1 MRFLELLMNPE
12 DEDSFYRSLDILKP
26 LIYILLL
33 TYVSSIYNNNNFWR
47 LIMTKHYNDFGLNK
61 VTMTSE
67 EFLRNTSA
75 YQCNYGDGTK
85 NYYEVDGEVVE
96 VKITA

>member
-1 MRFLELLMNPE
+1 MNPE

-47 LIMTKHYNDFGLNK
+47 LIMTKHYDDFGINK

-85 NYYEVDGEVVE
+85 NYYEIDGEVVE

>member
-1 MRFLELLMNPE
+1 MRFLELMMNPE

-47 LIMTKHYNDFGLNK
+47 LIMTKHYDDFGINK

>member
-1 MRFLELLMNPE
+1 
-12 DEDSFYRSLDILKP
+12 
-26 LIYILLL
+26 
-33 TYVSSIYNNNNFWR
+33 
-47 LIMTKHYNDFGLNK
+47 MTKHYDDFGIKK

-85 NYYEVDGEVVE
+85 NYYDIDGEVVE

>member
-1 MRFLELLMNPE
+1 
-12 DEDSFYRSLDILKP
+12 
-26 LIYILLL
+26 
-33 TYVSSIYNNNNFWR
+33 
-47 LIMTKHYNDFGLNK
+47 MTKYYDDFGINK

-67 EFLRNTSA
+67 EFLRNNSA

-96 VKITA
+96 VEITA

>member
-1 MRFLELLMNPE
+1 MNPE

-47 LIMTKHYNDFGLNK
+47 LIMTKHYDDFGINK

-85 NYYEVDGEVVE
+85 NYYDIDGEVVE

>member
-1 MRFLELLMNPE
+1 
-12 DEDSFYRSLDILKP
+12 
-26 LIYILLL
+26 
-33 TYVSSIYNNNNFWR
+33 
-47 LIMTKHYNDFGLNK
+47 MTKHYDDFGIKK

-85 NYYEVDGEVVE
+85 NYYDIDGEVVE
-96 VKITA
+96 VEITA

>member
-1 MRFLELLMNPE
+1 
-12 DEDSFYRSLDILKP
+12 
-26 LIYILLL
+26 
-33 TYVSSIYNNNNFWR
+33 
-47 LIMTKHYNDFGLNK
+47 MTIHENEFGLNK

>member
-1 MRFLELLMNPE
+1 
-12 DEDSFYRSLDILKP
+12 
-26 LIYILLL
+26 
-33 TYVSSIYNNNNFWR
+33 
-47 LIMTKHYNDFGLNK
+47 MTKHYDDFGVNK

>member
-1 MRFLELLMNPE
+1 
-12 DEDSFYRSLDILKP
+12 
-26 LIYILLL
+26 
-33 TYVSSIYNNNNFWR
+33 
-47 LIMTKHYNDFGLNK
+47 MTKHYDDFGINK

-85 NYYEVDGEVVE
+85 NYYDIDGEVVE
-96 VKITA
+96 VEITA

>member
-47 LIMTKHYNDFGLNK
+47 LIMTKHYDDFGINK

>member
-1 MRFLELLMNPE
+1 MRFLRLMMSLE

-47 LIMTKHYNDFGLNK
+47 LIMTKHYDDFGINK

-67 EFLRNTSA
+67 EFLRIPSA

-85 NYYEVDGEVVE
+85 NYYDIDGEVVE
-96 VKITA
+96 VEITA

>member
-1 MRFLELLMNPE
+1 
-12 DEDSFYRSLDILKP
+12 
-26 LIYILLL
+26 
-33 TYVSSIYNNNNFWR
+33 
-47 LIMTKHYNDFGLNK
+47 MTIHENEFGVNK

-85 NYYEVDGEVVE
+85 NYYDIDGEVVE

>member
-1 MRFLELLMNPE
+1 
-12 DEDSFYRSLDILKP
+12 
-26 LIYILLL
+26 
-33 TYVSSIYNNNNFWR
+33 
-47 LIMTKHYNDFGLNK
+47 MTIHENEFGVNK

-85 NYYEVDGEVVE
+85 NYYDIDGEVVE
-96 VKITA
+96 VEITA

>member
-1 MRFLELLMNPE
+1 MNPE

-85 NYYEVDGEVVE
+85 NYYDIDGEVVE

>member
-1 MRFLELLMNPE
+1 
-12 DEDSFYRSLDILKP
+12 
-26 LIYILLL
+26 
-33 TYVSSIYNNNNFWR
+33 
-47 LIMTKHYNDFGLNK
+47 MTKHYDDFGIKK

-67 EFLRNTSA
+67 EFLINTSA

>member
-85 NYYEVDGEVVE
+85 NYYDIDGEVVE

>member
-1 MRFLELLMNPE
+1 
-12 DEDSFYRSLDILKP
+12 
-26 LIYILLL
+26 
-33 TYVSSIYNNNNFWR
+33 
-47 LIMTKHYNDFGLNK
+47 MTKHYNDFGIKK

-85 NYYEVDGEVVE
+85 NYYDIDGEVVE
-96 VKITA
+96 VEITA

>member
-1 MRFLELLMNPE
+1 MRFLELMMNPE

-47 LIMTKHYNDFGLNK
+47 LIMTKHYDDFGINK

-85 NYYEVDGEVVE
+85 NYYDIDGEVVE

>member
-1 MRFLELLMNPE
+1 
-12 DEDSFYRSLDILKP
+12 
-26 LIYILLL
+26 
-33 TYVSSIYNNNNFWR
+33 
-47 LIMTKHYNDFGLNK
+47 MTIHENEFGVNK

>member
-1 MRFLELLMNPE
+1 
-12 DEDSFYRSLDILKP
+12 
-26 LIYILLL
+26 
-33 TYVSSIYNNNNFWR
+33 
-47 LIMTKHYNDFGLNK
+47 MTIHENEFGVNK

-85 NYYEVDGEVVE
+85 NYYEVDGEVAEVE
-96 VKITA
+96 ITA